1 MDEVRRAVATI
12 EDAGNYNICLLHCIS
27 IYPPKI
33 STIRLNNIIGLRQ
46 EFPNYP
52 IGFSDHS
59 IGVEMATAAVAM
71 GAAMIEKHFT
81 LNKQKIGMDNQM
93 ATEPEEMVQ
102 LVQNCQNVQIALG
115 STERIVLA
123 DELEQRKK
131 MRRSIIATRNL
142 KVGTK
147 LKKEDMDAKRPG
159 TGMSPEKIKDL
170 VGKTLT
176 RDIEEDTLIF
186 ETDILE

>member
-1 MDEVRRAVATI
+1 M
-12 EDAGNYNICLLHCIS
+12 S
-27 IYPPKI
+27 W
-33 STIRLNNIIGLRQ
+33 NN
-46 EFPNYP
+46 E
-52 IGFSDHS
+52 
-59 IGVEMATAAVAM
+59 
-71 GAAMIEKHFT
+71 
-81 LNKQKIGMDNQM
+81 
-93 ATEPEEMVQ
+93 
-102 LVQNCQNVQIALG
+102 
-115 STERIVLA
+115 
-123 DELEQRKK
+123 KK

-159 TGMSPEKIKDL
+159 TGMPPEKIKDL